1 MLAINIFLAS
11 PISSPPRDLDKTSR
25 SCAATHPV
33 KIAWLASVRQY
44 HLHKL
49 GKALKIESEIIES
62 NLFNEEDEGWS
73 ELTRHDACKRV
84 LWEADE
90 ALGMPAILDRLREA
104 GYQTH
109 LKRQKLSNACY
120 TALDR
125 KKDMFTKKGQKWGL
139 AEWDDSFW
147 ES

>member
-1 MLAINIFLAS
+1 MNK
-11 PISSPPRDLDKTSR
+11 PPTTNSRMDNLHESVIKEIDLDINRLEDEIEQLK
-25 SCAATHPV
+25 
-33 KIAWLASVRQY
+33 SVRQY